1 MYVQIAICVIIL
13 SISAVSARLFIREV
27 KLRKNLE
34 LIIQSKQSVMDTQL
48 SRIAY
53 YSSRVK
59 DLEDAIK
66 NNYGIQ
72 TRIEKNV
79 VTCEF
84 TKLELSIFQAGIMKL
99 ISQCNSFEDV
109 KIYASI
115 IDKINATI
123 PLIEENHASTAT
135 R

>member
-115 IDKINATI
+115 IDKINAAI
-123 PLIEENHASTAT
+123 PLIEENHASTTT